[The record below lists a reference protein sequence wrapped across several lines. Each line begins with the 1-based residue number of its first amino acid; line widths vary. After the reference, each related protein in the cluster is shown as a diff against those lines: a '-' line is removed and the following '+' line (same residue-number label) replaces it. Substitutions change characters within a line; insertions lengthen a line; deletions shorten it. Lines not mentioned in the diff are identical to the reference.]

1 MSSPIGHNVQRF
13 HAAVRGDGVDARPPD
28 AAAIKPFSTHSRAHR
43 TASEPISSVSIDMS
57 PASREVI
64 SQRLLKARIT
74 VAKLHNI
81 DFFALQDRVLRI
93 ATRSWND

>member
-1 MSSPIGHNVQRF
+1 
-13 HAAVRGDGVDARPPD
+13 
-28 AAAIKPFSTHSRAHR
+28 
-43 TASEPISSVSIDMS
+43 MS